1 MAKKVIPGALLGTE
15 EEFLAG
21 PGTFSEKDN
30 IYALLSGELKETS
43 RKLEVGQGVL
53 LQKLGVGSVV
63 YGRIEN
69 VIEPIALVNVRPVP
83 QKNARYMALPGFCVL
98 HASRVKDGYVKNIH
112 DELKIGDLVRAKVIE
127 LREGELVLSTKDPGL
142 GVVKA
147 FCARCRR
154 SLQQEGTGLKCGHC
168 GNKEH
173 RKLANDYRKV
183 VL

>member
-43 RKLEVGQGVL
+43 RKLEVGQSVL

-83 QKNARYMALPGFCVL
+83 QKSARYMALPGFCVL
-98 HASRVKDGYVKNIH
+98 HASRVKEGYVKNIH

-127 LREGELVLSTKDPGL
+127 LREGELVLSTKDPNF

-147 FCARCRR
+147 FCSRCRR
-154 SLQQEGTGLKCGHC
+154 ALQQEGAGLKCGHC